1 MTAYGGTLTVIVQLP
16 INSGGSTWPW
26 NSAMVI
32 SMLCIGAISW
42 LLFFIVQKRLAKI
55 PIIPMHLFTQ
65 RSTLILLLQAPAYDF
80 VWQVDLYFLPLYF
93 QDVRGYTALQTAT
106 LLLPLLVTLS
116 VAGAVSGP
124 LMTKFAR
131 YVSVSHRFVHVSP
144 LTSLQIWP
152 STMDRICIL
161 VAWSWIESELLT
173 HNPSL
178 GRDLDAHR
186 RRNRHRLRAPAW

>member
-1 MTAYGGTLTVIVQLP
+1 MLIVIAQLP

-42 LLFFIVQKRLAKI
+42 FLFFIVQKRLARI
-55 PIIPMHLFTQ
+55 PIIPLHLFTQ
-65 RSTLILLLQAPAYDF
+65 RSTLILFLQAPAYDF

-131 YVSVSHRFVHVSP
+131 YVSSCRDPVRFGTDFLCRYGPVLWIGFAFWLLGVGLKVNFSRTAPVWAEVLTLIVEGIGIGFVHQPGGSHM
-144 LTSLQIWP
+144 Q
-152 STMDRICIL
+152 
-161 VAWSWIESELLT
+161 
-173 HNPSL
+173 
-178 GRDLDAHR
+178 
-186 RRNRHRLRAPAW
+186 

>member
-1 MTAYGGTLTVIVQLP
+1 MCLGLLWSKADSDSQLP

-42 LLFFIVQKRLAKI
+42 FLFFIVQKRLARI
-55 PIIPMHLFTQ
+55 PIIPLHLFTQ
-65 RSTLILLLQAPAYDF
+65 RSTLILFLQAPAYDF

-131 YVSVSHRFVHVSP
+131 FVSVY
-144 LTSLQIWP
+144 
-152 STMDRICIL
+152 L
-161 VAWSWIESELLT
+161 V
-173 HNPSL
+173 
-178 GRDLDAHR
+178 GRRMLKR
-186 RRNRHRLRAPAW
+186 